1 MILLENLFALKAIKT
16 NRPATDDE
24 IQAVEKLFER
34 PVPAEMRE
42 LWKRSS
48 KIDLPDA
55 QASIYSPVEIYDWLT
70 NPKYCSKF
78 QGGVLRYKLLPL
90 LNDHESNFVAA
101 AIGEPLSP
109 RILWVPHDDGPDF
122 IYRSMLPFFASLIDM
137 ITRNEEY
144 VQSQKT
150 MEDEDDEERIYCATI
165 YYINRVANL
174 QHDYHPNAPRTIEDS
189 RDAKLLLERNNDVDD
204 NLAIQLLGPDDILE
218 WKRTIEK
225 NSHLR
230 YRVLTRLRSI
240 NHPTIQELLAEDS
253 RQFQAF
259 SKDLLD
265 EVKKAGYSTATIQD
279 STLEIKLPNKLRTN
293 PYYLDVFFCIRHKP
307 DAVPRIARWIDDKI
321 AGKDPRER
329 DVSIF
334 D

>member
-1 MILLENLFALKAIKT
+1 MILLEDLFALKAIKT

-34 PVPAEMRE
+34 PVPSEMRE

-55 QASIYSPVEIYDWLT
+55 QASIYSPLEIYDLLT

-90 LNDHESNFVAA
+90 LNDHGSNFVAA

-109 RILWVPHDDGPDF
+109 RILWVPHDDGPEF
-122 IYRSMLPFFASLIDM
+122 LYRSMPSYIVNLIDM
-137 ITRNEEY
+137 ITRFEEH
-144 VQSQKT
+144 VLRQNM
-150 MEDEDDEERIYCATI
+150 MEDDDEEECNSATI
-165 YYINRVANL
+165 YYGNKVTYL

-189 RDAKLLLERNNDVDD
+189 RDAKSLLERNNDVDD
-204 NLAIQLLGPDDILE
+204 NLAIQLLGPDDIVE

-225 NSHLR
+225 DGQLR
-230 YRVLTRLRSI
+230 SRVLDRLKSI
-240 NHPTIQELLAEDS
+240 SRPAIQELLSEDS

-259 SKDLLD
+259 SETLLN

-279 STLEIKLPNKLRTN
+279 RCLGIKLPNKFYPN
-293 PYYLDVFFCIRHKP
+293 HYSLDAFFCNRHKP
-307 DAVPRIARWIDDKI
+307 DAICRTTRWIDDKMT
-321 AGKDPRER
+321 GKDPRER